1 MQGLACP
8 ITASN
13 LAARRARAELVLK
26 VQVFVRP
33 DVVEMDN
40 DSSGL
45 VIVVLVIVGLF
56 DQFFRRLSS
65 NFELFVVPLVQV
77 V

>member
-1 MQGLACP
+1 MQSLACP